1 MKIKLL
7 FAFFVFLSMKA
18 YTQEA
23 PIHNQYF
30 MNPYVYNPA
39 FVGHDEYPVVYL
51 SHRRQWLGIEGAPV
65 SSNLSFHTQLLK
77 SIAVGANIYTEKR
90 GLLTTSSAEI
100 AIGYKVK
107 LGEEHFV
114 QFGLGGGLNS
124 NMIELQDGFIGTVEP
139 TESNISPMVRFG
151 IKYKI
156 KKLNIG
162 IALPSLLKNDIVIS
176 NSPIEEEMNPFDHY
190 SAMLSYKFEIS
201 ENVLAFEPNLLYRSL
216 GNDFTQIEATGI
228 LHIKEIV
235 WVGASYRVDYG
246 INALAGLKIKDLLTL
261 GYAYEM
267 ASGQVAGYTDGS
279 HEIQLSIKVGKK
291 KSFEKKQQIDRPRFD
306 TGRQ

>member
-77 SIAVGANIYTEKR
+77 SIAIGANIYTEKR
-90 GLLTTSSAEI
+90 GLLTSSSAEI
-100 AIGYKVK
+100 ALGYKVK
-107 LGEEHFV
+107 LGNEHFV
-114 QFGLGGGLNS
+114 QFGVGGGLNS
-124 NMIELQDGFIGTVEP
+124 NMIELQDGFIGAIEP
-139 TESNISPMVRFG
+139 TESGISPMARFG

-176 NSPIEEEMNPFDHY
+176 NSTVEEEMSPLDQY
-190 SAMLSYKFEIS
+190 SAMISYRFDIS
-201 ENVLAFEPNLLYRSL
+201 EEVLAFEPHLLYRSL
-216 GNDFTQIEATGI
+216 GNDFTQIEGTGI
-228 LHIKEIV
+228 LHIKELV
-235 WVGASYRVDYG
+235 WVGASYRMDYG

-267 ASGQVAGYTDGS
+267 ASQQVSGYTSGS
-279 HEIQLSIKVGKK
+279 HEIQLSIKLGKK
-291 KSFEKKQQIDRPRFD
+291 KDFEKKQQIDRPRFD